1 MNKRQKKKRL
11 KKLRQFQDFTI
22 KDVKYEMGP
31 NPGEITFSYSIEFNK
46 PVVRYCIEME
56 VV

>member
-1 MNKRQKKKRL
+1 M
-11 KKLRQFQDFTI
+11 QFRNFTI
-22 KDVKYEMGP
+22 KDVKCEMGP

-46 PVVRYCIEME
+46 PAIMHCIEVE

>member
-22 KDVKYEMGP
+22 KDVKCEMGP
-31 NPGEITFSYSIEFNK
+31 NPGEITFSYNIEFNK
-46 PVVRYCIEME
+46 PAVMYCIEVG